1 MGYKNNFWDQAYYR
15 TDTDAP
21 AEEFWWMP
29 MDPTG
34 PKPMHR
40 MNESTRR
47 EDEKRAHD
55 AIMDVVFD
63 YAW

>member
-1 MGYKNNFWDQAYYR
+1 MAFPIWTEAFYSLDPN
-15 TDTDAP
+15 AP
-21 AEEFWWMP
+21 DVEWFWMP

-40 MNESTRR
+40 MNPTTAR
-47 EDEKRAHD
+47 EDQERERQELLE
-55 AIMDVVFD
+55 IVMD